1 MLQPAMRST
10 HPSRGFHSLFS
21 AAFVGYFLL
30 RWRTVPHSAFRVII
44 EKIRRHASA
53 RHEEHAS
60 FMGVPQST
68 KWRTVPPQDLVYV
81 QRKLA
86 DMLQPVMRSTHPSWG
101 FHSLLSAAFVGY
113 FPLHWETVPHSA
125 LRIMQRKC
133 ADMFQ
138 PVMRSTHP
146 SWGFHSPNG

>member
-1 MLQPAMRST
+1 MLQPVMRRT
-10 HPSRGFHSLFS
+10 HPSWGFHSLLS

-68 KWRTVPPQDLVYV
+68 KCGFCWILSPSLGNSSSFSLKDNAEKMCRHVSARHEEHASFMGVPQ
-81 QRKLA
+81 
-86 DMLQPVMRSTHPSWG
+86 STWIMFSR
-101 FHSLLSAAFVGY
+101 LLT
-113 FPLHWETVPHSA
+113 LNE
-125 LRIMQRKC
+125 
-133 ADMFQ
+133 
-138 PVMRSTHP
+138 
-146 SWGFHSPNG
+146 